1 MQTLN
6 LDQLGAASLAGG
18 ILGITLQARG
28 AAFAVQVH
36 TRTGEAVMVKARSK
50 EPRLFAD
57 PRKAMLLLRQLGLTQ
72 WTVDASSWQPEAKA
86 LERSPRPDRSAAL
99 KATHEAADYD
109 RWFRAKVQAAQDD
122 PRPGI
127 GAEEWAQMR
136 AQKLAA
142 LRQGL
147 ASKTAS

>member
-6 LDQLGAASLAGG
+6 LDQLGATSLAGG
-18 ILGITLQARG
+18 VLGITLQARG
-28 AAFAVQVH
+28 AAFAVQVQ
-36 TRTGEAVMVKARSK
+36 TRTGDAIMVKTRSK

-57 PRKAMLLLRQLGLTQ
+57 PRKAMLLLRQLGLTR
-72 WTVDASSWQPEAKA
+72 WTVDASAWQPDATTA
-86 LERSPRPDRSAAL
+86 QRPPRPDRSAAL

-127 GAEEWAQMR
+127 SAEDWVQIR
-136 AQKLAA
+136 AQKVAA
-142 LRQGL
+142 MQQRAAAKVG
-147 ASKTAS
+147 S